1 MSLPAATTFIE
12 NDHQSQ
18 SAASIG
24 DTKVSLAEVSFASLG
39 GTPTI
44 LDELVGG
51 EEDEESADEDPVR
64 DYTVLADEA
73 VLTVNEV
80 EEVLRDAF
88 EEADQLVS
96 ITNDQEGAT
105 PVGDDLTLI
114 SPRSSLNRIDIR
126 HYHVYRGASR
136 KIPGARP
143 KKHNPRSFCR
153 RGTVSPRIGDQGND
167 HLHSKP
173 PGLSDPF

>member
-44 LDELVGG
+44 SDEVAGG
-51 EEDEESADEDPVR
+51 EEESADEDPVR
-64 DYTVLADEA
+64 DHTVLADEA
-73 VLTVNEV
+73 ILTVNEV

-88 EEADQLVS
+88 EEADQLAS
-96 ITNDQEGAT
+96 ITNDQGAT
-105 PVGDDLTLI
+105 PVGDDPTLV
-114 SPRSSLNRIDIR
+114 SPRSSVYCIDVQ
-126 HYHVYRGASR
+126 HHHVYRGASCNN
-136 KIPGARP
+136 IPGVRP
-143 KKHNPRSFCR
+143 EKHNPRSFCR
-153 RGTVSPRIGDQGND
+153 RGTASPRTGDQGND